1 MYYATPTRKHQIAVF
16 TGDDTSI
23 NRPSNLCMLAGFIK
37 RIRSVYNAASAA
49 MGHKSQAVV
58 SSHPKY
64 LHTYL
69 HTYHINHI
77 NQRKIAKPHLKD

>member
-49 MGHKSQAVV
+49 MGHKSRAVV
-58 SSHPKY
+58 SSHPK
-64 LHTYL
+64 YL